1 VIENKEVLQT
11 EREMLKKKKGEKKE
25 KLRAA

>member
-11 EREMLKKKKGEKKE
+11 EREMLKKKKEKKKE